1 MESKSP
7 NLVGQRIRALRERQ
21 ELSLR
26 ALSARCGLSINAI
39 SQIERGENSPT
50 VASLHQLAGA
60 LGVSITELFRG
71 DHEHSVVYVPAAAR
85 LLTESSGV
93 QMESLGIGLPY
104 QQLQPFLVTI
114 EPGAGIT
121 DQPVTHEGEE
131 FIYCLSGEI
140 DYHIGQESYHLD
152 AGDSLLFDSARPHSF
167 YNGATRPASCL
178 LIFLGHSSRI
188 LAQRLHIQ
196 AAQDNGRPST

>member
-1 MESKSP
+1 MEPNSP

-26 ALSARCGLSINAI
+26 ALAARCDLSINAI

-71 DHEHSVVYVPAAAR
+71 DHEHAVVFIPAAAR
-85 LLTESSGV
+85 LSTESNGV
-93 QMESLGIGLPY
+93 RMESLGIGLPY

-114 EPGAGIT
+114 EPGAGSA
-121 DQPVTHEGEE
+121 DQPVLHEGEE
-131 FIYCLSGEI
+131 FVYCLVGKIE
-140 DYHIGQESYHLD
+140 YRIGPETYHLD
-152 AGDSLLFDSARPHSF
+152 AGDTLLFDSSRPHSF
-167 YNGATRPASCL
+167 FNGATQPASCL
-178 LIFLGHSSRI
+178 LIFLGHSGRAR
-188 LAQRLHIQ
+188 AQQLHIQ
-196 AAQDNGRPST
+196 PARDNGG